1 MLEYPNI
8 NPVILHISD
17 TFQIRWYGFLYVVGF
32 VAAWALMRYRSKRQA
47 WAGWTTDLQFDL
59 FFYLALGVILGGR
72 IGFILFYQPAEI
84 LDDPLT
90 LLKVWVPGRSFHG
103 GLIGVILALL
113 YFSRAKGFR
122 FWEIA
127 DRICPVVPIGLA
139 CGRLGNF
146 INGELWGKPTEAV
159 WGMVYPYIDM
169 QPRHPWPLYA
179 VLLEGALLFTVLWL
193 FSKKIRPVGVV
204 SGMFL
209 IGYGLVR
216 IFEEFFRQPDLNIGY
231 LALGWVT
238 LGQLLCLP
246 MVLFGIGLLMMTQYR
261 GRS

>member
-113 YFSRAKGFR
+113 YFAKAKGFR
-122 FWEIA
+122 
-127 DRICPVVPIGLA
+127 
-139 CGRLGNF
+139 
-146 INGELWGKPTEAV
+146 
-159 WGMVYPYIDM
+159 
-169 QPRHPWPLYA
+169 
-179 VLLEGALLFTVLWL
+179 
-193 FSKKIRPVGVV
+193 
-204 SGMFL
+204 
-209 IGYGLVR
+209 
-216 IFEEFFRQPDLNIGY
+216 
-231 LALGWVT
+231 
-238 LGQLLCLP
+238 
-246 MVLFGIGLLMMTQYR
+246 
-261 GRS
+261 